1 MTDPLVIVENLNQ
14 NPTNFNGVSMILPQV
29 IKPVVTHLSHQDRLL
44 AFYKW
49 VGMPLKP
56 KATVLLVHGLGEHMG
71 RYTHVANFLQ
81 AAGYA
86 VFGYD
91 NHGHGMSSGEK
102 GSLIADNQ
110 LVDDLRF
117 VIEYVRRQNPGPLV
131 LVGHSMGGLIA
142 AETAIQNKQG
152 IDLLVMT
159 SPALGA
165 DTNPVQKLLLFLL
178 PALLPNVRVDN
189 GVKSQWLARD
199 ERVVKE
205 YKNDHL
211 VHRKISARL
220 ASWILRTGEKV
231 VREAESWQV
240 PTLLLYSGNDKLVRS
255 KSSDLFSEKAPSH
268 LVEAHCFK
276 EMYHEILNDPEK
288 EKVFTILNQWLAANL
303 K

>member
-14 NPTNFNGVSMILPQV
+14 NPTKFNGVSMILPQV

-189 GVKSQWLARD
+189 G
-199 ERVVKE
+199 
-205 YKNDHL
+205 
-211 VHRKISARL
+211 
-220 ASWILRTGEKV
+220 EKV
-231 VREAESWQV
+231 NGLPETKGWLKNMKMIIWCIEKYPPAW
-240 PTLLLYSGNDKLVRS
+240 LLGYS
-255 KSSDLFSEKAPSH
+255 E
-268 LVEAHCFK
+268 
-276 EMYHEILNDPEK
+276 
-288 EKVFTILNQWLAANL
+288 LA
-303 K
+303 KK

>member
-1 MTDPLVIVENLNQ
+1 
-14 NPTNFNGVSMILPQV
+14 
-29 IKPVVTHLSHQDRLL
+29 
-44 AFYKW
+44 
-49 VGMPLKP
+49 MPLKP
-56 KATVLLVHGLGEHMG
+56 KATVLLVHGLGEHIG
-71 RYTHVANFLQ
+71 RYTHVANYLQ

-117 VIEYVRRQNPGPLV
+117 VIEYVRRLNPGPLV
-131 LVGHSMGGLIA
+131 LLGHSMGGLIA

-165 DTNPVQKLLLFLL
+165 DTNPVQKLLLFML

-189 GVKSQWLARD
+189 GLKSQWLARD

-205 YKNDHL
+205 YKIDHL
-211 VHRKISARL
+211 VHRKISVRL

-255 KSSDLFSEKAPSH
+255 NSSYLFSKQAPSH

-288 EKVFTILNQWLAANL
+288 EKIFTILNQWLAANL